1 MSISAGPSARLLFRV
16 DPLAR
21 ESPRGYLCRVAY
33 EHGYCGPLSL
43 AQIAGLPTSGL
54 EREDGIKQ
62 ISRVLRLEPDEW
74 RAMCYRHI
82 KGRDRFD
89 QRAFC
94 GERVSA
100 DDLNYGRPR
109 LCPACLQACPI
120 WWAVWDL
127 GLVAACPIHRCLLLN
142 QCPACKKKLAWQRP
156 AVYKCR
162 CGLDFR
168 NLAPEAA
175 DSDLVAI
182 NAAIYRAAGFPS
194 GEVAELDLT
203 NYGFPREM
211 LELRLGSL
219 LRLIL
224 FVGSIREKDRLRRKQ
239 RPFAATDLAAATEIG
254 RAAVAVLRDWPSPLR
269 KVLRC
274 MIPQEDEPAA
284 LNFKA
289 IFGNFYRHLFC
300 VLPRSEF
307 GFFHDA
313 FERFVV
319 EDWKGLVRGQHRYFS
334 DATRRNSQWMPAD
347 EAERTARTRAAR
359 ISELVRH
366 GQIEGMFLSVYRDGS
381 RTECWIR
388 RDSLKRWIAARDAEL
403 ARYISRPEARDAL
416 GLTDR
421 TIAKVAT
428 TGAIRYVKGPEQN
441 FPSGFFFFLREDV
454 MKIRH
459 AFEKLTPPLKEYS
472 KPGEL
477 IALRHAMTNYLGRHS
492 GLAGVIRAV
501 VDGSLAPVGYT
512 NRFPGITGYLFRSE
526 DLRTYRPVRDVK
538 MLPEGFLNYR
548 EAAAVLGVKAPVIR
562 GMVTHGIVCAPA
574 GYRPGLSKLVPA
586 ADIQRFAEQYVS
598 ATVLAKRL
606 NLRRGLLARY
616 LGKSRIPVLAVPIP
630 EKGRG
635 PALFL
640 LKEIAANIRI
650 PLLGTITA
658 QCQSRAQIV
667 NLSHADC
674 RRA

>member
-1 MSISAGPSARLLFRV
+1 MSARLLFRV
-16 DPLAR
+16 EPIAG
-21 ESPRGYLCRVAY
+21 ESPRGYLCRAAH
-33 EHGYCGPLSL
+33 EHGYCSPVSL
-43 AQIAGLPTSGL
+43 AQIAGLQASCL
-54 EREDGIKQ
+54 DREDTSEQ
-62 ISRVLRLEPDEW
+62 LSYALRLDPEEW
-74 RAMCYRHI
+74 RSMCYHHV
-82 KGRDRFD
+82 KGQNRFK
-89 QRAFC
+89 QRSFC
-94 GERVSA
+94 GQRVSA
-100 DDLNYGRPR
+100 DDLNYKRPR
-109 LCPACLQACPI
+109 LCSACLRDRPI

-127 GLVAACPIHRCLLLN
+127 GIVVACPIHRSLLFN
-142 QCPACKKKLAWQRP
+142 QCPACNRRVAWRRP
-156 AVYKCR
+156 AVHKCR

-168 NLAPEAA
+168 DLTPKAA
-175 DSDLVAI
+175 DDSLVAI
-182 NAAIYRAAGFPS
+182 HAAIYRAAGFTAR
-194 GEVAELDLT
+194 ETARLDLADS
-203 NYGFPREM
+203 GFPPDI
-211 LELRLGSL
+211 LRLKLGAL

-224 FVGSIREKDRLRRKQ
+224 FVGSIKDGSTLRRKQ
-239 RPFAATDLAAATEIG
+239 RPFAATDLAAATEICCG
-254 RAAVAVLRDWPSPLR
+254 AVTLLQDWPQPLREVLRR
-269 KVLRC
+269 MV
-274 MIPQEDEPAA
+274 PQAANPAA
-284 LNFKA
+284 LNFSE
-289 IFGNFYRHLFC
+289 IFGNFYRHLFR
-300 VLPRSEF
+300 VLPRWEF
-307 GFFHDA
+307 GFLHEV
-313 FERFVV
+313 FEQFVI
-319 EDWKGLVRGQHRYFS
+319 EDWQGFIRGQHRYFS
-334 DATRRNSQWMPAD
+334 AATRRNSQWMPAQ
-347 EAERTARTRAAR
+347 EAERMARTRAGR
-359 ISELVRH
+359 ILDLVRH
-366 GQIEGMFLSVYRDGS
+366 GQIEGMFLSVCRDGS

-388 RDSLKRWIAARDAEL
+388 RDSLKQWIAARDAER
-403 ARYISRPEARDAL
+403 ARYMSRTEAKGAL

-441 FPSGFFFFLREDV
+441 LPSGFFFFLREDV
-454 MKIRH
+454 MKIRR
-459 AFEKLTPPLKEYS
+459 AFEKLTPPLREYS

-501 VDGSLAPVGYT
+501 VDGSLTPVGYT
-512 NRFPGITGYLFRSE
+512 KRFPGITGYLFLSE
-526 DLRTYRPVRDVK
+526 QLRKYRPVRDVK

-562 GMVTHGIVCAPA
+562 GTVTHGIVCAPA

-586 ADIQRFAEQYVS
+586 ADIRRFAEQYVS

-616 LGKSRIPVLAVPIP
+616 LRKSRIPVLAVPIP

-635 PALFL
+635 SALFL

>member
-16 DPLAR
+16 DPEPG
-21 ESPRGYLCRVAY
+21 ESPRGYLCRVAHAHRY
-33 EHGYCGPLSL
+33 GGPLSL

-62 ISRVLRLEPDEW
+62 ISHVLRLEPDEW
-74 RAMCYRHI
+74 RAMCYRRI

-89 QRAFC
+89 QRSFC
-94 GERVSA
+94 GNRVSA

-109 LCPACLQACPI
+109 LCPACLRERPI

-127 GLVAACPIHRCLLLN
+127 GLVTACPIHRCVLLGE
-142 QCPACKKKLAWQRP
+142 CPACKRKLAWQRP
-156 AVYKCR
+156 AVHKCR

-182 NAAIYRAAGFPS
+182 NWEIYRAAGFPA
-194 GEVAELDLT
+194 GEVADLDLT

-211 LELRLGSL
+211 LELRLGPL

-224 FVGSIREKDRLRRKQ
+224 FVGSSVREGDTLRPKQ

-254 RAAVAVLRDWPSPLR
+254 RAAVMMLRDWPSPLR
-269 KVLRC
+269 EVLRR
-274 MIPQEDEPAA
+274 MIPQEADEPAA

-319 EDWKGLVRGQHRYFS
+319 EDWKGVVRGQHRYFS
-334 DATRRNSQWMPAD
+334 AATRRSSQWMPAD

-359 ISELVRH
+359 ISDLVRR
-366 GQIEGMFLSVYRDGS
+366 GQLQGMFLSVCRDGS

-388 RDSLKRWIAARDAEL
+388 RDSLKQWTAARDAEL
-403 ARYISRPEARDAL
+403 ARYMSRPEARDAL

-428 TGAIRYVKGPEQN
+428 AGAIRYVKGPEQN
-441 FPSGFFFFLREDV
+441 FPGGFFFILREDV
-454 MKIRH
+454 MKIRR
-459 AFEKLTPPLKEYS
+459 AFERLAVPLTEYS
-472 KPGEL
+472 KSGEL

-501 VDGSLAPVGYT
+501 VDGNLTPVGYT
-512 NRFPGITGYLFRSE
+512 NRFPGITGYLFLSE
-526 DLRTYRPVRDVK
+526 DLRKYRPVSGVK
-538 MLPEGFLNYR
+538 VPFESFLNFR
-548 EAAAVLGVKAPVIR
+548 EAASILGTRTEVIR
-562 GMVTHGIVCAPA
+562 GLVAQGILTTPA
-574 GYRPGLSKLVPA
+574 EYRLGLSRLVPA
-586 ADIQRFAEQYVS
+586 AGVRRFAERYVS
-598 ATVLAKRL
+598 TKVLA
-606 NLRRGLLARY
+606 RRFGVAVSSVACCLK
-616 LGKSRIPVLAVPIP
+616 KSGVQVLSIPVPG
-630 EKGRG
+630 KGQ
-635 PALFL
+635 ALFL
-640 LKEIAANIRI
+640 RKEAVAYLQI
-650 PLLGTITA
+650 LLTA
-658 QCQSRAQIV
+658 ESSRPA
-667 NLSHADC
+667 S
-674 RRA
+674 

>member
-1 MSISAGPSARLLFRV
+1 MSISARPSARLLFRV

-54 EREDGIKQ
+54 EREDGAKQ
-62 ISRVLRLEPDEW
+62 ISHVLRLEPDEW

-94 GERVSA
+94 GARVSA

-109 LCPACLQACPI
+109 LCTACLRERPI

-127 GLVAACPIHRCLLLN
+127 GIVTACPIHRRRLLDE
-142 QCPACKKKLAWQRP
+142 CPACKGKLAWQRP
-156 AVYKCR
+156 AVHKCR

-168 NLAPEAA
+168 NLTPESAE
-175 DSDLVAI
+175 SDLVAI
-182 NAAIYRAAGFPS
+182 NAAIYRAAGFPP
-194 GEVAELDLT
+194 GEVAELDLA
-203 NYGFPREM
+203 NYGLPREM
-211 LELRLGSL
+211 LEMRLGPL

-224 FVGSIREKDRLRRKQ
+224 FVGSSIREGDRLRPKQ
-239 RPFAATDLAAATEIG
+239 RPFAATELATATEIG

-269 KVLRC
+269 EVLRR
-274 MIPQEDEPAA
+274 MIPQEANEPAA

-289 IFGNFYRHLFC
+289 IFGNFYRHLFR

-334 DATRRNSQWMPAD
+334 AATRRNSQWMPAH
-347 EAERTARTRAAR
+347 EAERMARTRAGR
-359 ISELVRH
+359 ISDLVRH
-366 GQIEGMFLSVYRDGS
+366 GQIEGMFLSVCRDGS

-388 RDSLKRWIAARDAEL
+388 RDSLKQWIAARDAEL
-403 ARYISRPEARDAL
+403 ARYMSRPEAKDAL

-421 TIAKVAT
+421 TIAKVAAA
-428 TGAIRYVKGPEQN
+428 GAFRYVRGPERN

-454 MKIRH
+454 MKVRR
-459 AFEKLTPPLKEYS
+459 AFERLAPPLKEYS

-492 GLAGVIRAV
+492 SLAGVIRAV
-501 VDGSLAPVGYT
+501 VDGNLAPAGYT
-512 NRFPGITGYLFRSE
+512 KRFRGITGYLFLSE
-526 DLRTYRPVRDVK
+526 DLRRYRPVRDVK

-548 EAAAVLGVKAPVIR
+548 EAAAMLEVKAAVIR

-586 ADIQRFAEQYVS
+586 ADIRRFAEQYVS
-598 ATVLAKRL
+598 ATALGKRL
-606 NLRRGLLARY
+606 SLNCRAF
-616 LGKSRIPVLAVPIP
+616 SRHLKASGTPLLAVPIP

-635 PALFL
+635 QALFVV
-640 LKEIAANIRI
+640 KQIAANVHIRGSDL
-650 PLLGTITA
+650 PATIRNA
-658 QCQSRAQIV
+658 KR
-667 NLSHADC
+667 HG
-674 RRA
+674 